1 MQNLN
6 IAHSAFKNAYFMSG
20 NVCSPFQYSVMIRSF
35 IREGSYTHN
44 PTLEQLVDFDLKNI
58 KSEISNSM
66 YKYVRE
72 NALKGISQPVYIL
85 WSPKV
90 RDSFG
95 KKKRYAVV
103 VLNNDGT
110 HMRTDYLVH
119 SQKAY
124 TAVDQIVES
133 ISTKKKVQF
142 AEFKAKG
149 RERQLLS

>member
-1 MQNLN
+1 MQDLN

-20 NVCSPFQYSVMIRSF
+20 NVCSPFQYSVMVRSF
-35 IREGSYTHN
+35 IREDAFKLNRS
-44 PTLEQLVDFDLKNI
+44 LEQLVDFDLSNI
-58 KSEISNSM
+58 KKEISHSM

-72 NALKGISQPVYIL
+72 NALKGISQTVYIL

-90 RDSFG
+90 RDMHG

-110 HMRTDYLVH
+110 HMRTEYLVH

-124 TAVDQIVES
+124 NAVDQIIES
-133 ISTKKKVQF
+133 ISSKKKQRF